1 MALSTLVRK
10 NSLRFKAMRT
20 ALKTDPDWQT
30 HLSHAPA
37 LPLGVMESFAS
48 LRAVT
53 SSSYTLG
60 GYRVLRPA
68 AIAARARP
76 ARAFLPTRG
85 QVLRG
90 GVLLGGLVAVSLCV
104 GAFAGPDVP
113 ANVMAAQNELRL
125 AAQSKEPSA
134 VLAAMI

>member
-30 HLSHAPA
+30 HESHVPA

-48 LRAVT
+48 LQTVT

-76 ARAFLPTRG
+76 ARVLLPKRA

-90 GVLLGGLVAVSLCV
+90 VGLLGGVVAVSLCV
-104 GAFAGPDVP
+104 GAFAVPNVP
-113 ANVMAAQNELRL
+113 ANTTAAQNEL
-125 AAQSKEPSA
+125 
-134 VLAAMI
+134 